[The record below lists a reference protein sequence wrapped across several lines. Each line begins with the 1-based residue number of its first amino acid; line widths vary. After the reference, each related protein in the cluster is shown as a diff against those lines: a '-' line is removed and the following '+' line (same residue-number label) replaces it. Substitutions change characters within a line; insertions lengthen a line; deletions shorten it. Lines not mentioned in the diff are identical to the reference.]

1 LDDLIDYTNQ
11 IGVSVQVI
19 PSGIELIPPSQNV
32 ERFGLSQDLFQA
44 KQYLNS
50 IFDDSTGDDADDD
63 EKEED
68 NAVENEIGSSSAQQN
83 YSTGDYWTVEGIKAE
98 QKNASIW
105 IGTSAWQ

>member
-50 IFDDSTGDDADDD
+50 IFDDSTEDDDD
-63 EKEED
+63 EEEED
-68 NAVENEIGSSSAQQN
+68 DNTVENEIESSSTQQN
-83 YSTGDYWTVEGIKAE
+83 YSKGDYWTVEGIKAK
-98 QKNASIW
+98 QKNASVW
-105 IGTSAWQ
+105 IGTSDWQ